1 MDERIIEEAIGI
13 FQPVLESAMVLAAQ
27 YAKSTG
33 RDVVSA
39 EDTHYAMR
47 FCARN
52 VMGTTTGSLFPEV
65 YEVDSEDEDD
75 EEDYIV
81 PDEEVPAFTRYTGD
95 DELLNRVNECWD
107 TWDEWEP
114 QSVAERLIKNAVD
127 SYDGQ

>member
-1 MDERIIEEAIGI
+1 MLEAAIGI

-39 EDTHYAMR
+39 DDTHYAMR

-52 VMGTTTGSLFPEV
+52 ITGTTTGSLFPEV
-65 YEVDSEDEDD
+65 YEVDSEDEED

-81 PDEEVPAFTRYTGD
+81 PDEDVPAFTRYTGD
-95 DELLNRVNECWD
+95 DELMNRVNEGWD